1 VDSPSSVKS
10 PYSDQLP
17 AENRYF
23 HFVFQFVFQYFK
35 ASIAKQSRTV
45 AAVAA
50 VAQASHDL
58 ETIFELFPQISCRF
72 NALQKTDLC
81 EQKAVNRHQISA
93 EKHKNTVFREKHFS
107 QQFEYGRI
115 YLRIYGR

>member
-1 VDSPSSVKS
+1 MDSPSSVKS

-17 AENRYF
+17 AENCYF
-23 HFVFQFVFQYFK
+23 HFVFQYFK
-35 ASIAKQSRTV
+35 ASIARQSRTV
-45 AAVAA
+45 AAVAPD
-50 VAQASHDL
+50 SHDL

-107 QQFEYGRI
+107 QQFE
-115 YLRIYGR
+115 

>member
-1 VDSPSSVKS
+1 MASVRIAFEF
-10 PYSDQLP
+10 P
-17 AENRYF
+17 AQVNDTAARI
-23 HFVFQFVFQYFK
+23 V
-35 ASIAKQSRTV
+35 AGGV

-81 EQKAVNRHQISA
+81 EQKAVNRHRISA